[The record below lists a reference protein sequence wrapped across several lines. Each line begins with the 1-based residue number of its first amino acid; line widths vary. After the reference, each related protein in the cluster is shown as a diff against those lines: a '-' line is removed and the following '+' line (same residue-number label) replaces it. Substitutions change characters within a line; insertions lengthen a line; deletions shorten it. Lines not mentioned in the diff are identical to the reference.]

1 MLIVADN
8 PLRDPR
14 GLYRIRTV
22 CLLMTGAGVTGA
34 GVTGV
39 TGAGVTG
46 AGVTGAGVSGD
57 GVTGAGVTG
66 LAVGAPVGGLILH
79 GGGLVSQLRPFA
91 SIFDGQHPAAPPG
104 LVSHPASIHKPHDAE
119 QH

>member
-1 MLIVADN
+1 
-8 PLRDPR
+8 
-14 GLYRIRTV
+14 
-22 CLLMTGAGVTGA
+22 MTGAGVTGA
-34 GVTGV
+34 GVTGVTGAGVTGAGV

-79 GGGLVSQLRPFA
+79 GGGLVSQLRSFA
-91 SIFDGQHPAAPPG
+91 SIFDGQHPAAPPS
-104 LVSHPASIHKPHDAE
+104 LVSHPTSIHVPHDAE